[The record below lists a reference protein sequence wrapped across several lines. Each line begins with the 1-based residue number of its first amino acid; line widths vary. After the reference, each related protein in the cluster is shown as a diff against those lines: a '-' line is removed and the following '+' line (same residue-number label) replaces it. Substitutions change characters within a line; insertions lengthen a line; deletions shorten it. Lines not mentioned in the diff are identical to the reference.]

1 MENLETLFRSFETGI
16 RNARATKPKE
26 YLKSIGLDYNELR
39 IGFNSGQFHHRES
52 QEYKDKYKALG
63 MLTKSEVPVNKDG
76 LNAYTVFG
84 RYGVI
89 FPLVNRLNEIV
100 NYFAIRFEMKTPIE
114 EYLNEQGIYPN
125 YPHPLTRKLFVV
137 PTVLDAASL
146 LQSKAL
152 ENREAVIALHNGKLL
167 PQHLEAI
174 KALTELEELIILKR

>member
-1 MENLETLFRSFETGI
+1 
-16 RNARATKPKE
+16 
-26 YLKSIGLDYNELR
+26 
-39 IGFNSGQFHHRES
+39 
-52 QEYKDKYKALG
+52 
-63 MLTKSEVPVNKDG
+63 
-76 LNAYTVFG
+76 
-84 RYGVI
+84 
-89 FPLVNRLNEIV
+89 
-100 NYFAIRFEMKTPIE
+100 MKTPLE
-114 EYLNEQGIYPN
+114 QYLNEQGIYPN